1 MTKTPKTD
9 AVVKCRDTSS
19 QNSSQYR
26 YVYEVSADFARQLEL
41 ENVALLQAM
50 HEAVISL
57 AYAEARFAG
66 MALRLHP
73 NDPDNDLVLESI
85 GEAVKKLTPFLK

>member
-1 MTKTPKTD
+1 MNSKTPKTPRTD
-9 AVVKCRDTSS
+9 AAEKQSCHPYNIVKS
-19 QNSSQYR
+19 NGWN
-26 YVYEVSADFARQLEL
+26 FARVLEE
-41 ENVALLQAM
+41 ENASLLQAM

-57 AYAEARFAG
+57 AYAEVRFAG
-66 MALRLHP
+66 MAMRLHP